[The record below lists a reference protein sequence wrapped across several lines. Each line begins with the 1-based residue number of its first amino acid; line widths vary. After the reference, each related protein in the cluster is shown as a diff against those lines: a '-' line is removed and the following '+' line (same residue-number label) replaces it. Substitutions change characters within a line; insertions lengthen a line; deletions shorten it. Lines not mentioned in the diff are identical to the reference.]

1 MTRSSLGSALVT
13 GASSGI
19 GAVYA
24 DRLAKRGYDLIL
36 VARNGEK
43 LKSLAARLTAET
55 HRSVKVMPADLG
67 DKVALAKIEAVLRDD
82 PSISM
87 LVNNA
92 GTASIAPLLNSDVD
106 QMEAMIALNVTALT
120 RLTYA
125 AAPAFVAR
133 GAGTIIN
140 IGSVVGVVPERLN
153 GVYGATKAFVLA
165 LSQSLQHEL
174 ADKGVRIQAVLP
186 AATATDIWEKSG
198 LHHSKLPA
206 GTVMSTEDMVDA
218 ALTGLDQGEVVTI
231 PPLQDGDDW
240 TRFDAARLAL
250 APKLTNAAPAPRYR
264 AARAS
269 SKHRVRRNLTKHED
283 QAMTSRSVVI
293 AEPVRTAI
301 GAFGGTLKDVPAPDL
316 GAVAIRAA
324 VERAGLKPEEI
335 ETAAMG
341 NVIQAGTKMNP
352 ARQAA
357 VQAGLPVTVPAL
369 TVNRVCGSGAQ
380 AIVSAAQEIL
390 LGNANAAVAG
400 GMESMDQAPYLVQ
413 RGRWGYR
420 LGDGQLYDSVLRD
433 GLNDAFSGE
442 HSGWHTED
450 LVEKY
455 QVTREAQ
462 DQWAL
467 RSQQRFA
474 RAQSAGHF
482 KSQIAA
488 VQVPGKKGPTP
499 FDQDEANRPDTTIE
513 ALARLKPAFRPD
525 GAITAGNAPGLND
538 AAAAMVLAD
547 EAWAE
552 KRGLKPA
559 ARLVAYGI
567 AAVEPG
573 MFGLGPVPAVKQAL
587 QRAGWEIESI
597 ERAEINEAFAAI
609 AIVVAR
615 ELGFSDEIVNVEGG
629 AVAHGHPIGATG
641 AVLTT
646 KLIHSMRRDG
656 LKRGLVT
663 LCIGGGQGIALAI
676 ETLH

>member
-1 MTRSSLGSALVT
+1 
-13 GASSGI
+13 
-19 GAVYA
+19 
-24 DRLAKRGYDLIL
+24 
-36 VARNGEK
+36 
-43 LKSLAARLTAET
+43 
-55 HRSVKVMPADLG
+55 
-67 DKVALAKIEAVLRDD
+67 
-82 PSISM
+82 
-87 LVNNA
+87 
-92 GTASIAPLLNSDVD
+92 
-106 QMEAMIALNVTALT
+106 
-120 RLTYA
+120 
-125 AAPAFVAR
+125 
-133 GAGTIIN
+133 
-140 IGSVVGVVPERLN
+140 
-153 GVYGATKAFVLA
+153 
-165 LSQSLQHEL
+165 
-174 ADKGVRIQAVLP
+174 
-186 AATATDIWEKSG
+186 
-198 LHHSKLPA
+198 
-206 GTVMSTEDMVDA
+206 
-218 ALTGLDQGEVVTI
+218 
-231 PPLQDGDDW
+231 
-240 TRFDAARLAL
+240 
-250 APKLTNAAPAPRYR
+250 
-264 AARAS
+264 
-269 SKHRVRRNLTKHED
+269 
-283 QAMTSRSVVI
+283 MTSRSVVI

-316 GAVAIRAA
+316 GAIAIRAA
-324 VERAGLKPEEI
+324 VERAGLKPEEV
-335 ETAAMG
+335 ETVAMG

-357 VQAGLPVTVPAL
+357 VQAGLPVTVPAM

-474 RAQSAGHF
+474 RAQTAGHF

-513 ALARLKPAFRPD
+513 ALARLKPVFRPE

-547 EAWAE
+547 AAWAG

-587 QRAGWEIESI
+587 ARAGWDIGSI

-615 ELGFSDEIVNVEGG
+615 ELGLSDEIVNVDGG